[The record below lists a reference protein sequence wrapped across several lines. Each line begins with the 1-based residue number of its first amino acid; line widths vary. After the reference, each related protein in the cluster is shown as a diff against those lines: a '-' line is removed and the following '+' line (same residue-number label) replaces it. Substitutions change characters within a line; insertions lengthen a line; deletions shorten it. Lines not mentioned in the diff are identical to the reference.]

1 MEDRKFRRTAER
13 EKNKFMN
20 FELKDLNDK
29 TGEVA
34 FYFAA
39 WGLDRD
45 GDIMKKSA
53 YPKTIKENFK
63 NIYHNFDHEAVCGV
77 VKNMEVDERGAFC
90 VSQLILGT
98 PLGSDVYAM
107 YKAGAIKGH
116 SQEFE
121 TLEYA
126 YENIASN
133 KKARVI
139 SDVRLWGVTTCSKI
153 PANAETPTLYIKS
166 YEDAVSYME
175 SLNDLLTKGHIS
187 DLAGEKFQAQYLKLK
202 AFIETGIETK
212 VTEITE
218 EPRPL
223 ITKSMVDKFTLK

>member
-13 EKNKFMN
+13 EKDKFMPL
-20 FELKDLNDK
+20 EIKDMNDS

-63 NIYHNFDHEAVCGV
+63 NIYHNFDHEDVCGV
-77 VKNMEVDERGAFC
+77 VKSLEVDERGAFC
-90 VSQLILGT
+90 VSKMMLNTAVGH
-98 PLGSDVYAM
+98 DVYEM
-107 YKAGAIKGH
+107 YKAKAIKGH

-126 YENIASN
+126 YENIGNN

-139 SDVRLWGVTTCSKI
+139 SDVRLWGVTSCSKI
-153 PANAETPTLYIKS
+153 PANEDTPTISVKS
-166 YEDAVSYME
+166 HQDAIEYMKA
-175 SLNDLLTKGHIS
+175 LNDLLTKGHIT
-187 DLAGEKFQAQYLKLK
+187 DITGEKFKAQYLKFK
-202 AFIETGIETK
+202 ALIDQMEAK
-212 VTEITE
+212 E
-218 EPRPL
+218 EPKPL
-223 ITKSMVDKFTLK
+223 ITKSMVEKFSLK

>member
-13 EKNKFMN
+13 EKNKFMQ
-20 FELKDLNDK
+20 FEMKDLNDS

-63 NIYHNFDHEAVCGV
+63 NIYHNFDHMDVCGV
-77 VKNMEVDERGAFC
+77 VKSLDVDERGAFC
-90 VSQLILGT
+90 VSKMLLNT
-98 PLGSDVYAM
+98 DVGRNTYEM

-126 YENIASN
+126 YENIANN

-153 PANAETPTLYIKS
+153 PANADTPTISVKS
-166 YEDAVSYME
+166 LTDAIEYMQ
-175 SLNDLLTKGHIS
+175 SLNDLLTKGHIT
-187 DLAGEKFQAQYLKLK
+187 DLAGEKFQAEYLKLK
-202 AFIETGIETK
+202 AFVETGIETK
-212 VTEITE
+212 KEE
-218 EPRPL
+218 EPKPL
-223 ITKSMVDKFTLK
+223 ITKSMVEKFSLK

>member
-13 EKNKFMN
+13 EKNKFMQ
-20 FELKDLNDK
+20 FEMKDLNDS

-63 NIYHNFDHEAVCGV
+63 NIYHNFDHMDVCGV
-77 VKNMEVDERGAFC
+77 VKSLDVDERGAFC
-90 VSQLILGT
+90 VSKMLLNT
-98 PLGSDVYAM
+98 DVGRNTYEM

-126 YENIASN
+126 YENIANN

-153 PANAETPTLYIKS
+153 PANADTPTISVKS
-166 YEDAVSYME
+166 LTDAIEYMQ
-175 SLNDLLTKGHIS
+175 SLNDLLTKGHIT
-187 DLAGEKFQAQYLKLK
+187 DLAGEKFQAEYLKLK
-202 AFIETGIETK
+202 AFVETGIETK
-212 VTEITE
+212 EAE
-218 EPRPL
+218 EPKPL
-223 ITKSMVDKFTLK
+223 ITKSMVEKFSLK

>member
-13 EKNKFMN
+13 EKNKFMQ
-20 FELKDLNDK
+20 FEMKDLNDS

-63 NIYHNFDHEAVCGV
+63 NIYHNFDHMDVCGV
-77 VKNMEVDERGAFC
+77 VKSLDVDERGAFC
-90 VSQLILGT
+90 VSKMLLNT
-98 PLGSDVYAM
+98 DVGRNTYEM

-126 YENIASN
+126 YENIANN

-153 PANAETPTLYIKS
+153 PANADTPTISVKS
-166 YEDAVSYME
+166 LTDAIEYMQ
-175 SLNDLLTKGHIS
+175 SLNDLLTKGHIT
-187 DLAGEKFQAQYLKLK
+187 DLAGEKFQAEYLKLK
-202 AFIETGIETK
+202 AFVETGIETK
-212 VTEITE
+212 QDE
-218 EPRPL
+218 EPKPL
-223 ITKSMVDKFTLK
+223 ITKSMVEKFSLK

>member
-13 EKNKFMN
+13 EKNKFMQ
-20 FELKDLNDK
+20 FEMKDLNDS

-63 NIYHNFDHEAVCGV
+63 NIYHNFDHMDVCGV
-77 VKNMEVDERGAFC
+77 VKSLDVDERGAFC
-90 VSQLILGT
+90 VSKMLLNT
-98 PLGSDVYAM
+98 DVGRNTYEM

-126 YENIASN
+126 YENIANN

-139 SDVRLWGVTTCSKI
+139 SMCVYGVLQHAQRFLQMQI
-153 PANAETPTLYIKS
+153 RQLYLL
-166 YEDAVSYME
+166 
-175 SLNDLLTKGHIS
+175 SLLLTLLNTCKA
-187 DLAGEKFQAQYLKLK
+187 LMTYLQ
-202 AFIETGIETK
+202 K
-212 VTEITE
+212 VTSRT
-218 EPRPL
+218 
-223 ITKSMVDKFTLK
+223 

>member
-13 EKNKFMN
+13 EKNKFMQI
-20 FELKDLNDK
+20 ELKDLNDK

-63 NIYHNFDHEAVCGV
+63 NIYHNVDHGEVCGV
-77 VKNMEVDERGAFC
+77 IKSLEVDERGAFC
-90 VSQLILGT
+90 VSQMSLKTDIGRNT
-98 PLGSDVYAM
+98 YERYV
-107 YKAGAIKGH
+107 AGEIKGH

-121 TLEYA
+121 TLEFA
-126 YENIASN
+126 YESIANN

-139 SDVRLWGVTTCSKI
+139 SDIRLWGVTSCTKI
-153 PANAETPTLYIKS
+153 PANGDTPTIYVKTADEGIIYHMNS
-166 YEDAVSYME
+166 I
-175 SLNDLLTKGHIS
+175 NDILMKG
-187 DLAGEKFQAQYLKLK
+187 DLSELEGDRFIEEYLKMK
-202 AFIETGIETK
+202 ALAEKMEAKGQ
-212 VTEITE
+212 
-218 EPRPL
+218 PRPL
-223 ITKSMVDKFTLK
+223 ITKEMVEKFSLK